1 MDLQIAIFINHLG
14 AGTIL
19 DIFTQ
24 LISNKTFLLFM
35 WSLIALIVI
44 IFDQKQGKKFLIAI
58 LIATILHFLISEEF
72 FKNFLGY
79 FFNLRVRPYLAH
91 PNLITLIDKNPNIDA
106 SFPSSHMSAT
116 VAIIT
121 VIIYFYKKYWPLGVL
136 FVLAMGFARIHN
148 GVHYPTDVLG
158 GITFGILYGL
168 SGIYFAKILLQ
179 KKSQPHKKLHLPKK
193 KSKKPSKS

>member
-1 MDLQIAIFINHLG
+1 MDLQIAMFINHLG

-24 LISNKTFLLFM
+24 FISNKTFLLFL
-35 WSLIALIVI
+35 WSLITLVVI
-44 IFDQKQGKKFLIAI
+44 LFDRKQGEKFLVAI

-79 FFNLRVRPYLAH
+79 FFDLRIRPYLAH
-91 PNLITLIDKNPNIDA
+91 SDLINLIDKNPNIDA
-106 SFPSSHMSAT
+106 SFPSSHMSST

-121 VIIYFYKKYWPLGVL
+121 VIICSYKKYWPVGAL

-158 GITFGILYGL
+158 GIALGILYGL
-168 SGIYFAKILLQ
+168 SGIYLAKVLLR
-179 KKSQPHKKLHLPKK
+179 KKFQPHKKLRLPKK
-193 KSKKPSKS
+193 KSKKPSKF

>member
-1 MDLQIAIFINHLG
+1 MDLRIAIFLNNLG

-24 LISNKTFLLFM
+24 FISNKTFLLFL

-44 IFDQKQGKKFLIAI
+44 IFDEKQGKKFLIAI

-72 FKNFLGY
+72 FKNFLGH
-79 FFNLRVRPYLAH
+79 FSNLRLRPYLAH

-106 SFPSSHMSAT
+106 SFPSSHVSAT

-121 VIIYFYKKYWPLGVL
+121 VILYFYKKYWSLGVL

-158 GITFGILYGL
+158 GAIFGIIYGL
-168 SGIYFAKILLQ
+168 TGIYFAKALSE
-179 KKSQPHKKLHLPKK
+179 KKSQSHKKQHSPKK
-193 KSKKPSKS
+193 KSKKLSKS